1 MAYALLNYTGDGS
14 TTTFAISFPYIVE
27 SHVKVY
33 VSGSLKIQGVDYNIV
48 SSNVVFVTA
57 PAAAAAISLRRNT
70 SQDSRIAA
78 FQDGVTLTQSALD
91 TNSKQS
97 FYMSQEAIDSADTAM
112 GIEVAGFDWD
122 AEGKQIHNLASPTNA
137 TDATNKTYVDTT
149 ITNNITAAAG
159 ALFVPTAGGTMT
171 GALTLSGAPTAGLH
185 AATKTYADS
194 TGPNTFLAP
203 YGFAQGATTAYG
215 TDFTVDSAVSRVYRV
230 LSTAVGGPGING
242 AVQQIPY
249 DGTHWWL
256 AERAAADDRVEAR
269 ERLYACVA

>member
-91 TNSKQS
+91 TNSKYQVMEYGS
-97 FYMSQEAIDSADTAM
+97 AEFIANMIAELQDLRKRVAALEA
-112 GIEVAGFDWD
+112 
-122 AEGKQIHNLASPTNA
+122 K
-137 TDATNKTYVDTT
+137 
-149 ITNNITAAAG
+149 
-159 ALFVPTAGGTMT
+159 
-171 GALTLSGAPTAGLH
+171 
-185 AATKTYADS
+185 
-194 TGPNTFLAP
+194 
-203 YGFAQGATTAYG
+203 
-215 TDFTVDSAVSRVYRV
+215 
-230 LSTAVGGPGING
+230 
-242 AVQQIPY
+242 
-249 DGTHWWL
+249 
-256 AERAAADDRVEAR
+256 
-269 ERLYACVA
+269 